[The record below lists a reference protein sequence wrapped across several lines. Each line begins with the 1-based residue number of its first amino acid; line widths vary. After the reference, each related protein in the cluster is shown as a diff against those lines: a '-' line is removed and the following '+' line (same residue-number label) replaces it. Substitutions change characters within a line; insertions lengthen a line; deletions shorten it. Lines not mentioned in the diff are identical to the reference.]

1 METILKLLVYIVA
14 GFVVVET
21 VIYFISKWFIDYV
34 SPTSDSP
41 DNK

>member
-1 METILKLLVYIVA
+1 MEIILKLLAYIVA

-21 VIYFISKWFIDYV
+21 IIYFVSKWFIDYA
-34 SPTSDSP
+34 SSTSDSP